1 MNQPEAVARELEI
14 AQHAIAVQNKLIHN
28 LETVETT
35 VSGPLMLKSMLL
47 QIVQQANQ
55 LTGAEESSIFI
66 LDEQGQVIESILARG
81 AVLREQRNTLIG
93 EVLKQGLAGW
103 VMQHQKVGLIED
115 AETDDRWV
123 NLPGQPYTTRSAMC
137 LPLMKGRQVL
147 GLLTLTHSQPRHFN
161 TLTHKYFARLMPTGL
176 ALILSSALLQMKQQ
190 PTRQP
195 ESQPPTPSPSI
206 ESASELEAT
215 GIYIL
220 LPNYSFQYA
229 NPRFL
234 EIFDYELPELV
245 TLESMLDLFARTD
258 QKRVERELEQCFDGQ
273 QRWFGFKCKG
283 IEKTGREI
291 SLFLEGSLTKLYG
304 KSVIVGALRKL

>member
-1 MNQPEAVARELEI
+1 MNQPESVARELEI
-14 AQHAIAVQNKLIHN
+14 AQHAIAIQNKLIHS

-47 QIVQQANQ
+47 QIVQQASS

-66 LDEQGQVIESILARG
+66 LDDQGQVIESILARG
-81 AVLREQRNTLIG
+81 AVLREQRHTLIG

-103 VMQHQKVGLIED
+103 VMQHQKLGLIED
-115 AETDDRWV
+115 TETDERWV

-137 LPLMKGRQVL
+137 LPLMKGRQIL

-161 TLTHKYFARLMPTGL
+161 TIANKYFAHLMPTAL
-176 ALILSSALLQMKQQ
+176 ALVLNNALLQVKQ
-190 PTRQP
+190 PTRHSEPQTAA
-195 ESQPPTPSPSI
+195 PPPPAVATPN
-206 ESASELEAT
+206 LDAT
-215 GIYIL
+215 GIYIV

-245 TLESMLDLFARTD
+245 SLESVLDLFARVD
-258 QKRVERELEQCFDGQ
+258 QKRVESELEQCFEGQ

-283 IEKTGREI
+283 VDKTGREI

>member
-1 MNQPEAVARELEI
+1 MNHPESVARELEI
-14 AQHAIAVQNKLIHN
+14 AQHAIAAQNKLIHS

-47 QIVQQANQ
+47 QIVQQANTM
-55 LTGAEESSIFI
+55 TGAEESSIFI
-66 LDEQGQVIESILARG
+66 LDEQGRVVESILARG

-103 VMQHQKVGLIED
+103 VMQHQKLGLID
-115 AETDDRWV
+115 DTETDDRWV

-137 LPLMKGRQVL
+137 LPLMKGRHMM
-147 GLLTLTHSQPRHFN
+147 GMLTLTHSQPRHFN
-161 TLTHKYFARLMPTGL
+161 TVANKYFAHLMPNAL
-176 ALILSSALLQMKQQ
+176 ALVLSSALLQMKQQ
-190 PTRQP
+190 PSRHAEPALST
-195 ESQPPTPSPSI
+195 PPPP
-206 ESASELEAT
+206 APAPKLEAT

-234 EIFDYELPELV
+234 EIFDYELPELIS
-245 TLESMLDLFARTD
+245 LESVLDLFARDD
-258 QKRVERELEQCFDGQ
+258 QKRVESELEQCFEGQ

-283 IEKTGREI
+283 VEKTGREI
-291 SLFLEGSLTKLYG
+291 ALFLEGSLTKLYG
-304 KSVIVGALRKL
+304 KSVIVGAIRKV

>member
-1 MNQPEAVARELEI
+1 MNQPESVARELEI
-14 AQHAIAVQNKLIHN
+14 AQHAIAVQNKLIHS

-47 QIVQQANQ
+47 QIVQQANN

-66 LDEQGQVIESILARG
+66 LNEQNQVIESILARG
-81 AVLREQRNTLIG
+81 TVLREQRNTLIG

-115 AETDDRWV
+115 AETDNRWI

-161 TLTHKYFARLMPTGL
+161 TLANKYFAHLMPTAL
-176 ALILSSALLQMKQQ
+176 ALMINSALLQMKQQ
-190 PTRQP
+190 PARQQ
-195 ESQPPTPSPSI
+195 ESQMPAPSLA
-206 ESASELEAT
+206 ESASELDAT

-245 TLESMLDLFARTD
+245 ALESMLDLFARTD
-258 QKRVERELEQCFDGQ
+258 QKRVEHELEQCFDGQ
-273 QRWFGFKCKG
+273 QRWFGFKCNG
-283 IEKTGREI
+283 IEQTGREI
-291 SLFLEGSLTKLYG
+291 PLFLEGSLTKLYG

>member
-1 MNQPEAVARELEI
+1 MNQPESVARELEI
-14 AQHAIAVQNKLIHN
+14 AQHAIAVQNKLIHS

-47 QIVQQANQ
+47 QIVQQASH

-161 TLTHKYFARLMPTGL
+161 TLTNKYFARLMPTGL
-176 ALILSSALLQMKQQ
+176 ALVLNSALLQMKQQ
-190 PTRQP
+190 PARQQ
-195 ESQPPTPSPSI
+195 ESQIPAPPPAEI
-206 ESASELEAT
+206 ASEPEAT

-245 TLESMLDLFARTD
+245 ALESMLDLFARTD

-273 QRWFGFKCKG
+273 QRWFGFKCRG
-283 IEKTGREI
+283 IEKMGREVP
-291 SLFLEGSLTKLYG
+291 LFLEGSLTKLYG